1 MNKTSIECIWSPSR
15 RDFNRFI
22 RNIEKSNVKIIDY
35 FLIKNKLIK
44 SDPRTEEPCDSII
57 GLAIVNEITRIL
69 CNDSTNTQV
78 IYLFRNIDYEVVSN
92 FKNLIYN
99 NITDFEFSLTV
110 INSNIFIEKRVVDLF
125 DYINKTT

>member
-1 MNKTSIECIWSPSR
+1 MNKTSIECTWSPSR

-22 RNIEKSNVKIIDY
+22 RNIEKGNVKIIDY

-44 SDPRTEEPCDSII
+44 SDPRAEEPCDSII

-69 CNDSTNTQV
+69 CNDNTNNRV

-92 FKNLIYN
+92 FKNLIYAN
-99 NITDFEFSLTV
+99 TDNFEFSLTI

>member
-69 CNDSTNTQV
+69 CNDSTNTRV